1 MTGNP
6 RFGKLGL
13 LMLPVKTIDTVQP
26 FYGLLAFALL
36 IYFVASG
43 ALSLLGAV
51 LSVIGIK
58 IVIDILFHL
67 WSIFL
72 YQRWTGDRA
81 QSRLI
86 YAVFAALLEPFSFQ
100 LLRHTGAAL
109 GWFYFVTGRQKWGK
123 QQRSIL

>member
-6 RFGKLGL
+6 LFGKLGM
-13 LMLPVKTIDTVQP
+13 LMLPVKTFDTVQP
-26 FYGLLAFALL
+26 LYGLIAFGLL

-43 ALSLLGAV
+43 AISILDAV
-51 LSVIGIK
+51 FSVIGIK
-58 IVIDILFHL
+58 ILIDLLFHL

-72 YQRWTGDRA
+72 YQRWTGDQT

-86 YAVFAALLEPFSFQ
+86 YAVFAAILEPFSFQ
-100 LLRHTGAAL
+100 LLRHTGASL

-123 QQRSIL
+123 QQSRG